1 MQALI
6 DVILP
11 VFLVVGFGYV
21 LVWIKFLNDSAIDG
35 IMKFAQNVAV
45 PCLLFSALANI
56 DLNSGFDPRLLLS
69 FYTGAAICFTLGMLG
84 ARHIFKR
91 SWEDSVAIGFC
102 AFFSNSVLL
111 GLAITQRAYGD
122 GDALAGNYAII
133 AIHSPF
139 CYGLG
144 ITVMEWVRAREAGTS
159 SARLPVTVLKA
170 MFSNVLIIAIAL
182 GFLVNISGL
191 AIPAVLNGAL
201 DMMVRTALP
210 TALFALGGILYRYR
224 PDGDLRVIFFVC
236 ALSLLVHPTLAYTL
250 GSFSGV
256 PTAGMRSAVLTSA
269 MAPGVN
275 VYIFASMYG
284 RAQRVAASSVLIA
297 TALSVF
303 SAWFWLSVLP

>member
-21 LVWIKFLNDSAIDG
+21 LVGTKFLSDAAIDG
-35 IMKFAQNVAV
+35 IMKYAQSVAV

-56 DLNSGFDPRLLLS
+56 DLSSGFDPKLLFS
-69 FYTGAAICFTLGMLG
+69 FYAGAAICFALGTYG
-84 ARHIFKR
+84 ARFIFKR

-102 AFFSNSVLL
+102 ALFSNSVLL
-111 GLAITQRAYGD
+111 GLAITQRAYGE

-144 ITVMEWVRAREAGTS
+144 ITAMEWVRAREAGTNI
-159 SARLPVTVLKA
+159 ARLPATVLKA

-182 GFLVNISGL
+182 GFLVNISGVAL
-191 AIPAVLNGAL
+191 PATLNGAL

-224 PDGDLRVIFFVC
+224 PEGDLRVILFVC
-236 ALSLLVHPTLAYTL
+236 ALSLLLHPAITFMMGTW
-250 GSFSGV
+250 SGV
-256 PTAGMRSAVLTSA
+256 STDGMRSAVVTSA

-275 VYIFASMYG
+275 VYIFASMYQ
-284 RAQRVAASSVLIA
+284 RAQRVAASAVLIA
-297 TALSVF
+297 TALTMF
-303 SAWFWLSVLP
+303 SAWFWLAVLP

>member
-21 LVWIKFLNDSAIDG
+21 LVWRKFLNDLAIDG
-35 IMKFAQNVAV
+35 IMKFAQQVAV
-45 PCLLFSALANI
+45 PCLLFNALAHI
-56 DLNSGFDPRLLLS
+56 DLNTGFDPALLFS
-69 FYTGAAICFTLGMLG
+69 FYTGAGTCFALGLIG
-84 ARHIFKR
+84 ARYVFNR

-102 AFFSNSVLL
+102 ALFSNSVLL
-111 GLAITQRAYGD
+111 GLAITERAYGT
-122 GDALAGNYAII
+122 DALAGNYAII
-133 AIHSPF
+133 AMHSPF

-144 ITVMEWVRAREAGTS
+144 ITVMEVVRAREAGT
-159 SARLPVTVLKA
+159 AMTRLPATVLKA
-170 MFSNVLIIAIAL
+170 MFSNVLIVAITL
-182 GFLVNISGL
+182 GFLFNISGL
-191 AIPAVLNGAL
+191 SVPGVAQGAL

-224 PDGDLRVIFFVC
+224 PEGDLRVILFVC
-236 ALSLLVHPTLAYTL
+236 ALSLLLHPLIT
-250 GSFSGV
+250 FSLSNGLGV
-256 PTAGMRSAVLTSA
+256 PDAGMRSAVLTSA

-284 RAQRVAASSVLIA
+284 RAQRVAASTVLIA
-297 TALSVF
+297 TALSIF

>member
-21 LVWIKFLNDSAIDG
+21 LVWVKFLNDAAIDG
-35 IMKFAQNVAV
+35 VMKFAQGVAV
-45 PCLLFSALANI
+45 PCLLFTALANI
-56 DLNSGFDPRLLLS
+56 DLESGFDPKLLLS
-69 FYTGAAICFTLGMLG
+69 FYTGAAICFTLGLLG
-84 ARHIFKR
+84 ARHLFKR

-102 AFFSNSVLL
+102 ALFSNSVLL
-111 GLAITQRAYGD
+111 GLAITERAYGD

-133 AIHSPF
+133 AMHSPF
-139 CYGLG
+139 CYGVG

-159 SARLPVTVLKA
+159 VARLPATVLKA
-170 MFSNVLIIAIAL
+170 MFSNVLIIAIVL
-182 GFLVNISGL
+182 GFLANISGVVL
-191 AIPAVLNGAL
+191 PATLLGAL

-224 PDGDLRVIFFVC
+224 PDGDLRVILFVC
-236 ALSLLVHPTLAYTL
+236 ALSLLLHPAITFMVSTWT
-250 GSFSGV
+250 GV
-256 PTAGMRSAVLTSA
+256 PTSGMRSAVLTSA

-275 VYIFASMYG
+275 VYIFASMYQ
-284 RAQRVAASSVLIA
+284 RAQRVAASAVLIA